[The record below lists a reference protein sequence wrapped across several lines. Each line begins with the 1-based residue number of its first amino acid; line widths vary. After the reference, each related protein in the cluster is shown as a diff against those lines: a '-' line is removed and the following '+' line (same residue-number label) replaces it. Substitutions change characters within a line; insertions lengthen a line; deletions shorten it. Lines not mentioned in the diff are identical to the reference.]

1 MEEVLAIKICHAR
14 KITWYYAQYLYA
26 ECNIFSLLLVMI
38 LIFLPKSFYFLGAYI
53 FLWLTVSEVYAINA
67 INPNK
72 RLL

>member
-14 KITWYYAQYLYA
+14 KITGYYARYFKLYA

-53 FLWLTVSEVYAINA
+53 FLTVSEVYAINA